1 MKKLKKEKFIRLPI
15 IKEKRNDL
23 GDEEIFLI
31 YEKYKEELKEKIKK
45 LNVLKNKENSCYIDS
60 ILYPILIIPNNY
72 IYKEIEKSKKEEVK
86 KIKLFLKYLKY
97 EINNSEGKNITT
109 KPLKKKLKQYNILK
123 EILNN
128 NNEQDLSE
136 FLYLFLNLFGINP
149 TKIKINTKEININII
164 EIGVNKN
171 QKIEEE
177 IKKNY
182 NILESKC
189 LIININRIINK
200 EKTFEEIEFKRKIKI
215 NDKDL
220 RLKIIIMHIGE
231 NCYRGHYISF
241 FKYRN
246 YWVYFNNLNKNLK
259 IVDFNEIKKEV
270 KNIKMLI
277 YL

>member
-1 MKKLKKEKFIRLPI
+1 MKKLKKEKFCRLPI

-86 KIKLFLKYLKY
+86 KIKLFLKYLKC